1 MGSLI
6 GQAIATIY
14 PKNVIGYHSNMCAS
28 MTPLSQFK
36 AQIMSIYPTLFLDE
50 QYVDWIFPL
59 GEKFLTIL
67 EESGY
72 FHLQATKPD
81 TIGKIR

>member
-1 MGSLI
+1 MI
-6 GQAIATIY
+6 GQAITTIF
-14 PKNVIGYHSNMCAS
+14 PENVIGYHSNLCFS

-36 AQIMSIYPTLFLDE
+36 AQIMRIYPTLFLDE

-59 GEKFLTIL
+59 GEKFLNTL
-67 EESGY
+67 EETGY

-81 TIGKIR
+81 TIGKIKMK